1 MPSITTP
8 VFKEPWGL
16 IVNEA
21 MNQSA
26 VVIASDAVGAAMGGL
41 INDGENGIIVPEK
54 NPDALSEGIK
64 KVLNDDEYRIK
75 LSDNAKKTVREWTY
89 DKMAQGFI
97 DAVESVIRNP

>member
-1 MPSITTP
+1 M
-8 VFKEPWGL
+8 

-54 NPDALSEGIK
+54 NPAALTEAIK
-64 KVLNDDEYRIK
+64 KVLNDDEYQNK
-75 LSDNAKKTVREWTY
+75 LSNNAKTTIQKWTY

>member
-1 MPSITTP
+1 M
-8 VFKEPWGL
+8 

-21 MNQSA
+21 MNQGA

-41 INDGENGIIVPEK
+41 IQNGDNGIIVPEK
-54 NPDALSEGIK
+54 NAEILAEAIE
-64 KVLNDDEYRIK
+64 KVLSDDEYQNK
-75 LSDNAKKTVREWTY
+75 LSLSAKNTIKSWTY